1 MSALRV
7 AAFTQGEQVP
17 SARFR
22 VRQYLP
28 ALRASGLRVEEHPA
42 RYGSYPP
49 AATWRRPFW
58 LPASLAERTAALA
71 SSRFDVAWMQRE
83 MISTL
88 AVPTGLCRR
97 PIVFDV
103 DDAIWLTQRA
113 SAVDAIAKR
122 SRTVLCG
129 NTFLAEHFGEFA
141 PVQILPTGVDADRW
155 RPGTQ
160 DAGPVLVWSGSAS
173 GLDYLR
179 AITPALRAT
188 LDAAP
193 DAQLRVVCNAPP
205 QLDLPQARVQ
215 WVPWSPEAE
224 VRAIQSATVGLMPM
238 PDTLWTRG
246 KCSFKLLTYLACA
259 VPGVASPFGMNVEVI
274 GGGGALGADTQAQW
288 AETLVHLLRDRDAAQ
303 VLGRRGRAQVETR
316 YAVSVLVPQ
325 LAAHLRAAAV

>member
-1 MSALRV
+1 MNALRV
-7 AAFTQGEQVP
+7 AAFTQGEQIP

-28 ALRASGLRVEEHPA
+28 ALQASGLLVEEHPA

-58 LPASLAERTAALA
+58 LAASLAERAAALVGG
-71 SSRFDVAWMQRE
+71 RFDIAWMQRE

-88 AVPTGLCRR
+88 AVPTRLCRR

-113 SAVDAIAKR
+113 GAVDAIARR
-122 SRTVLCG
+122 SRVVLCG

-141 PVQILPTGVDADRW
+141 PVQILPTGVDTDRW
-155 RPGTQ
+155 LPGVP
-160 DAGPVLVWSGSAS
+160 DEKPVLVWSGSAS

-188 LDAAP
+188 LDAVPEAR
-193 DAQLRVVCNAPP
+193 LRVVCNAPP
-205 QLDLPQARVQ
+205 RLDLPEARVQ
-215 WVPWSPEAE
+215 WVPWSPQAE

-259 VPGVASPFGMNVEVI
+259 VPGVASPFGMNAEVI
-274 GGGGALGADTQAQW
+274 AGGGALGADTQAQW
-288 AETLVHLLRDRDAAQ
+288 AETLVHLLRDRAAARA
-303 VLGRRGRAQVETR
+303 LGQRGRAQVEAR

-325 LAAHLRAAAV
+325 LAAHLSAAAT